1 MAYFK
6 NEFRSVL
13 YVDDFEASTK
23 FYGEGLELRSNYSW
37 DDGPDDRGVK
47 DRIRVR

>member
-23 FYGEGLELRSNYSW
+23 FYGEGF
-37 DDGPDDRGVK
+37 DFV
-47 DRIRVR
+47 

>member
-13 YVDDFEASTK
+13 YVDDFEAITK
-23 FYGEGLELRSNYSW
+23 LSGEGLELRY
-37 DDGPDDRGVK
+37 K
-47 DRIRVR
+47 

>member
-13 YVDDFEASTK
+13 YVDDFEEVQNST
-23 FYGEGLELRSNYSW
+23 
-37 DDGPDDRGVK
+37 VK
-47 DRIRVR
+47 DWNCAPTIRGMMDLMIAA

>member
-6 NEFRSVL
+6 IEFRSVL

-23 FYGEGLELRSNYSW
+23 FYGEGLELRSN
-37 DDGPDDRGVK
+37 
-47 DRIRVR
+47 